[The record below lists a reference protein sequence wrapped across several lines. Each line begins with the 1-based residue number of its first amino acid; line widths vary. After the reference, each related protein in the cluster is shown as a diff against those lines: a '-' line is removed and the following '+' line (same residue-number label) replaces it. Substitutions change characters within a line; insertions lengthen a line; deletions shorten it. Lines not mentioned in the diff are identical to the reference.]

1 MSDLSKQNPGV
12 YSGSIKAALREL
24 LVPGLV
30 IIIIAALFFFI
41 GFKCGYDYRGTI
53 RIEHR

>member
-1 MSDLSKQNPGV
+1 M
-12 YSGSIKAALREL
+12 KAALREL